1 MKDLLKNTFPLDEKT
16 LSLVGIFEKWRKNS
30 FTSQKISCSL
40 AGIIFPEQEFFL
52 KNGFFSL
59 AERERKRERQRERE
73 TERQRETD
81 RQTDTERDR
90 ERQRETE
97 I

>member
-59 AERERKRERQRERE
+59 AERERQRERE
-73 TERQRETD
+73 TERQRQTD
-81 RQTDTERDR
+81 RHT

-97 I
+97 REI

>member
-1 MKDLLKNTFPLDEKT
+1 MKNTFPLDEKT
-16 LSLVGIFEKWRKNS
+16 LSLVGIFEKWRKNR

-59 AERERKRERQRERE
+59 AERETERKRDRE
-73 TERQRETD
+73 TETD
-81 RQTDTERDR
+81 RQTPLPS
-90 ERQRETE
+90 QNN
-97 I
+97 ISI

>member
-59 AERERKRERQRERE
+59 AERETERKRDRE
-73 TERQRETD
+73 TETD
-81 RQTDTERDR
+81 RQTPLPS
-90 ERQRETE
+90 QNN
-97 I
+97 ISI